1 MKDTLK
7 NTQIKP
13 QANQTKTTER
23 KIHEMELTA
32 DKTLQTRD
40 LWMKRYNIENYLQGN
55 RGKK

>member
-1 MKDTLK
+1 
-7 NTQIKP
+7 
-13 QANQTKTTER
+13 
-23 KIHEMELTA
+23 MELTA